1 MEMFRHESAI
11 HLVKTNIEQEYRDV
25 RSSVGARLA
34 AGNLL
39 SYLFPE
45 RSSARYNFPIERDS
59 RIEVTIEF
67 SVFSP
72 ISLSLSTRGSNKRSR
87 EKSSIANT

>member
-11 HLVKTNIEQEYRDV
+11 HLVKTNIEEEYRDV
-25 RSSVGARLA
+25 RSSIGARLA

-67 SVFSP
+67 SVPLSP
-72 ISLSLSTRGSNKRSR
+72 ISLSLSDPRVK
-87 EKSSIANT
+87 